1 MRRALKIL
9 AGLIVAVIIAIVAV
23 MLWYG
28 YEYWHFAWER
38 GWRSDT
44 IWGVRLWIPYLALPV
59 GFALLLLQMIADLV
73 ALILRIDP
81 PFGLDV

>member
-1 MRRALKIL
+1 
-9 AGLIVAVIIAIVAV
+9 

-28 YEYWHFAWER
+28 YEYWHFAWVR

-59 GFALLLLQMIADLV
+59 GFFLFLLQLLADLMAV
-73 ALILRIDP
+73 WLKIEP
-81 PFGLDV
+81 PFGLRDD